1 MTASD
6 ILGLLAELIDFLD
19 NQADAEIDA
28 DGKMIGNAAMK
39 LMGACEEAYE
49 DIEKSGGIANDLVRE
64 NHEGRGYWEHN
75 G

>member
-6 ILGLLAELIDFLD
+6 LLSLLAEMIDFLD
-19 NQADAEIDA
+19 NQSDAEII
-28 DGKMIGNAAMK
+28 DGKIHPNKAMS
-39 LMGACEEAYE
+39 LMGACEKAYE
-49 DIEKSGGIANDLVRE
+49 QIEKSGGIANDLVRE